1 MRWAAG
7 LPVKMQEHVAAGDL
21 GYGVACEIARLQ
33 MIQWTPG
40 AGQPDPHDE
49 RWWPMYHQILDADK
63 KVLAIK
69 GVENL
74 REGLQGMI
82 GKSDEAKYFV
92 AEIAP
97 FFSQRENQ
105 LVQAYMEQYGAM
117 PKGVGADEM
126 DDLF

>member
-1 MRWAAG
+1 MLPPESWLELSDDNVAG
-7 LPVKMQEHVAAGDL
+7 VTEDS
-21 GYGVACEIARLQ
+21 GVYQL
-33 MIQWTPG
+33 
-40 AGQPDPHDE
+40 
-49 RWWPMYHQILDADK
+49 LDADK
-63 KVLAIK
+63 KALVIK

-82 GKSDEAKYFV
+82 GKSDEAKYFIV
-92 AEIAP
+92 ELAP

-117 PKGVGADEM
+117 PPGVGADEM

>member
-1 MRWAAG
+1 MVLPPESWLELNEASVAG
-7 LPVKMQEHVAAGDL
+7 VTTES
-21 GYGVACEIARLQ
+21 GV
-33 MIQWTPG
+33 
-40 AGQPDPHDE
+40 
-49 RWWPMYHQILDADK
+49 HQLLDADK

-92 AEIAP
+92 FEEAP

-105 LVQAYMEQYGAM
+105 LVQAYMEQYGSM